1 MKVLFVTT
9 EMDDFVR
16 VGGLAAVSAALP
28 RALRRWSDVRIMLPG
43 YRDVVEQFTHIEI
56 VGQCPSL
63 AEMPACSLGRA
74 STSDGLPV
82 YILLCPQLYD
92 RPGNPYGDETGR
104 DWPDNDIRFGRF
116 ASAAAELA
124 AGRLDKNWAAD
135 LVHANDWQ
143 AALTPAYLAWRGS
156 KVPSI
161 LTIHNLAYQGL
172 FPQESL
178 RRIGAPESSFH
189 IDGLEFYDQ
198 VSFLKGGLV
207 YASHLTTVSA
217 TYAKEIT
224 TRELGCGL
232 EGLLRLRSNA
242 AQLTGILNGI
252 DESWDPRSCAQ
263 LAQPFGAGDWEG
275 KQANADY
282 VRKQFGLA
290 LSRGPMF
297 GLVARL
303 VHQKGID
310 LVLSAADEIV
320 EAGGQIVVTGSGEPQ
335 IEQALVDA
343 HRRRP
348 DAIGVTIGFNDG
360 QARRIFAGSDFTLM
374 PSRFEPCGLSQMYAQ
389 RFGSLPIGHQTGG
402 LAETIED
409 GETGFLFSQ
418 PSAESFLGGVRRAFD
433 PSAPRTASTRCGAA
447 RWRDRSAGIC
457 RRPVTARSIE
467 RRSRLPSSRDLRLF
481 RRLRHDFHLLVEDDA
496 GKRIELA
503 DPGLL
508 FEHRFG
514 VAVTGVPALHD
525 AGRAEIDVL
534 GVVLAAELR
543 GEQPHHMHPGRAA
556 IAGELAHRR
565 VVALGLGQPCGE
577 LVDDMAQPM
586 RLLLPR
592 DMAGDPARIL
602 HVLVPVRAPP
612 PSWSAQARTDS
623 RGARRRS
630 ASSCA
635 GCRRTPP
642 PSACSRGC
650 RVQ

>member
-28 RALRRWSDVRIMLPG
+28 RALRPWSDVRIMLPG
-43 YRDVVEQFTHIEI
+43 YRDILEQFTHIEI
-56 VGQCPSL
+56 VGQCAPL

-74 STSDGLPV
+74 STRDGLPV
-82 YILLCPQLYD
+82 YVLLCPQLYD
-92 RPGNPYGDETGR
+92 RPGNPYGDESGR
-104 DWPDNDIRFGRF
+104 DWPDNDIRFARF

-124 AGRLDKNWAAD
+124 AGSLDRNWAAD

-143 AALTPAYLAWRGS
+143 AALAPAYLAWKGI

-172 FPQESL
+172 FPRESL
-178 RRIGAPESSFH
+178 RRIGAPEASFH

-198 VSFLKGGLV
+198 MSFLKGGIV

-217 TYAKEIT
+217 TYAREIT

-232 EGLLRLRSNA
+232 EGLLRQRSDA
-242 AQLTGILNGI
+242 SELTGILNGI
-252 DESWDPRSCAQ
+252 DESWDPRACAQ
-263 LAQPFGAGDWEG
+263 LAQQFGAGDWQG

-290 LSRGPMF
+290 VSRGPIF

-310 LVLSAADEIV
+310 LVLSAADAIV
-320 EAGGQIVVTGSGEPQ
+320 EAGGQIVVTGSGEPY

-348 DAIGVTIGFNDG
+348 DAIGVVIGFNDG

-402 LAETIED
+402 LAETIKD

-433 PSAPRTASTRCGAA
+433 AFMAK
-447 RWRDRSAGIC
+447 DR
-457 RRPVTARSIE
+457 
-467 RRSRLPSSRDLRLF
+467 LDL
-481 RRLRHDFHLLVEDDA
+481 
-496 GKRIELA
+496 
-503 DPGLL
+503 
-508 FEHRFG
+508 
-514 VAVTGVPALHD
+514 
-525 AGRAEIDVL
+525 
-534 GVVLAAELR
+534 
-543 GEQPHHMHPGRAA
+543 M
-556 IAGELAHRR
+556 
-565 VVALGLGQPCGE
+565 
-577 LVDDMAQPM
+577 
-586 RLLLPR
+586 
-592 DMAGDPARIL
+592 
-602 HVLVPVRAPP
+602 
-612 PSWSAQARTDS
+612 
-623 RGARRRS
+623 RRS
-630 ASSCA
+630 AMARSFSWDL
-635 GCRRTPP
+635 
-642 PSACSRGC
+642 SASLYNALYRKTVGSH
-650 RVQ
+650 VSV